1 MNIISSSSGGAKKC
15 VLFGSV
21 PMSLYELTLAPAII
35 ASEISKKGH
44 FFEYVDT
51 NLELFKVCN
60 KNLDLYHE
68 KIEILTDYSYKQPD
82 FIIEEWLE
90 HLKTKID
97 NCDFFLQ
104 NVFSHYSH
112 VSCLKLV
119 ELVRNNNPNAVII
132 IGGIG
137 ADKRF
142 NNSDDTQTLLWVEQ
156 KFPSHCDKRFGK
168 LLLDNNLVDYWQE
181 DASTSLL
188 NTVIPCVTD
197 VQAHDGFDY
206 SVYKLEEYP
215 WEADKSLPVLGS
227 YGCVRQCSFCDVIK
241 YFPAFRFIEA
251 DQLTKQLV
259 TAYENTKINKFIF
272 MDSLINGSLTN
283 FENLCKNI
291 INSKQKGWLPSDL
304 KWSGTYICRSR
315 STQLDRIHSLLKE
328 AGAENLV
335 IGVESGSDRVRF
347 EMEKKFTN
355 EDLLYELQAFD
366 HYGVKARLLF
376 FPAWLT
382 ETQFDFEQTLDL
394 LQDLGQFAQTGTLDG
409 LTLSNHGFS
418 LIDGT
423 PIDDKKDEIGL
434 RPGPISWLW
443 HCEIN
448 PTLNYWESLRRRF
461 MIIAVGEYFGIN
473 FPDELRMKRI
483 FISSLKVQKQA
494 ILDYVGPLN
503 QDLLDCDEYIN
514 NLPDKHDIKFCVIN
528 SDFNCVQLNIQIG
541 EDKLVYNCKPGFT
554 DVNFTIHKKFKD
566 SLEIKFNFIFDN
578 SAFPVFSKYENGDYF
593 SKTGIYL
600 DKIYIDKKDITLWG
614 FNQISQ
620 VYIHNKDTIDQNYA
634 TSTLNCRCV
643 CVNSTIVWSLPQRS
657 SIFQHLWNQTEP
669 DLSKEKFFIQNNLKK
684 LLKIFMV

>member
-1 MNIISSSSGGAKKC
+1 MNIISSSSGGPKKC

-35 ASEISKKGH
+35 ANEITKKGH

-51 NLELFKVCN
+51 NLELYKICN

-68 KIEILTDYSYKQPD
+68 KIEILTDYSYKQVDP
-82 FIIEEWLE
+82 IIEKWLDF
-90 HLKTKID
+90 LQSKITD
-97 NCDFFLQ
+97 CDFYLQ

-112 VSCLKLV
+112 VSCLKLI
-119 ELVRNNNPNAVII
+119 EMVRKNNPDTVII

-142 NNSDDTQTLLWVEQ
+142 NNSDDSQTLSWVEK
-156 KFPSHCDKRFGK
+156 KFSLHSDKRFGK
-168 LLLDNNLVDYWQE
+168 LLLDNNYVDHWQQE
-181 DASTSLL
+181 ASTSLL
-188 NTVIPCVTD
+188 DKIIPCIND
-197 VQAHDGFDY
+197 NLSEDSFDY
-206 SVYKLEEYP
+206 SVYKLDDYP
-215 WEADKSLPVLGS
+215 WEMEKSLPVLGS

-259 TAYENTKINKFIF
+259 TAFKNTNINKFIF

-291 INSKQKGWLPSDL
+291 INSKKQGWLPEDL
-304 KWSGTYICRSR
+304 KWSGTYICRAK
-315 STQLDRIHSLLKE
+315 STQLDRIHSLLKD
-328 AGAENLV
+328 AGAENLI

-355 EDLLYELQAFD
+355 EDLLYELRAFNR
-366 HYGVKARLLF
+366 YGVKAKLLF
-376 FPAWLT
+376 FPAWPT
-382 ETQFDFEQTLDL
+382 ETLDDFYQTLNL
-394 LQDLGQFAQTGTLDG
+394 LQDLSEFAQTGTLDG

-443 HCEIN
+443 HCETN

-461 MIIAVGEYFGIN
+461 LIIAVGEYFGIN
-473 FPDELRMKRI
+473 FPDEIRMKRI
-483 FISSLKVQKQA
+483 FTATLKVQKQT
-494 ILDYVGPLN
+494 ILDYVGSLK
-503 QDLLDCDEYIN
+503 QDLFDYDHFLSK
-514 NLPDKHDIKFCVIN
+514 LPDQHTVQFVVIN
-528 SDFNCVQLNIQIG
+528 SDTYCVQLNIEIG
-541 EDKLVYNCKPGFT
+541 EKTIHYNCEPGFT
-554 DVNFTIHKKFKD
+554 EVSFVIKKEFEKSLDV
-566 SLEIKFNFIFDN
+566 KFNFMFNDSASPIF
-578 SAFPVFSKYENGDYF
+578 SQFENGDYY

-600 DKIYIDKKDITLWG
+600 DKIFMDKKDITLWG

-620 VYIHNKDTIDQNYA
+620 MHFHNKQTINQDYLSSN
-634 TSTLNCRCV
+634 LNLRCV
-643 CVNSTIVWSLPQRS
+643 CVNSSIVWNIPNRV
-657 SIFQHLWNQTEP
+657 SIFQHLWNHTNPE
-669 DLSKEKFFIQNNLKK
+669 LCKEKFFVESTLKK
-684 LLKIFMV
+684 LLKTFMV